1 METLSLD
8 VANRIVVEALASAR
22 RNGFR
27 PMALVVLDEAG
38 LIKLTSR
45 EDGATALRINIAHG
59 KAAAAFGLGVS
70 SRTLLERAKDNP
82 VFFGAIGAASEGKFV
97 PQTGA
102 ILITSRSGA
111 VLGAIGA
118 SGGTGDED
126 EQICIEG
133 VRAAALYI
141 AGEP

>member
-1 METLSLD
+1 MERVSLD
-8 VANRIVVEALASAR
+8 VATRIVAEALASAR

-27 PMALVVLDEAG
+27 PMAIVVLDEAG
-38 LIKLTSR
+38 LVKLASR
-45 EDGATALRINIAHG
+45 EDGATALRIDIAHG
-59 KAAAAFGLGVS
+59 KAAAAFGMGVA

-82 VFFGAIGAASEGKFV
+82 VFFSAIGAASAGKFV

-102 ILITSRSGA
+102 IVITTANGA

-126 EQICIEG
+126 EQICIDG
-133 VRAAALYI
+133 VRAAALSYR
-141 AGEP
+141 

>member
-8 VANRIVVEALASAR
+8 VANRIVAEALASAR

-38 LIKLTSR
+38 LVKLTSR
-45 EDGATALRINIAHG
+45 EDGATALRIDIAHG
-59 KAAAAFGLGVS
+59 KAAAAFGMGVA

-82 VFFGAIGAASEGKFV
+82 VFFGAIGAASAGKFV

-102 ILITSRSGA
+102 IVITSASGV

-133 VRAAALYI
+133 VRAAALSHR
-141 AGEP
+141 